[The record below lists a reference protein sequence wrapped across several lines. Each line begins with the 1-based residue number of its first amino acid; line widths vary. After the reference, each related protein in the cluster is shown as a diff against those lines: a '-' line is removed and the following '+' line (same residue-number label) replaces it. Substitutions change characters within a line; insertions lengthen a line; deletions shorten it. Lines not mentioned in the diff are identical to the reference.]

1 MHNQYV
7 IALDQGT
14 TSSRAM
20 LIDAQ
25 GRAVSSVQRPFPQ
38 IYPHPG
44 WVEHNPQDILS
55 SQLEALTACLVSN
68 SLTPADIDS
77 IGITNQRETT
87 VLWDNETG
95 APGLQRHRLA
105 VPPHGGPSCDEL
117 RRRHGPRGRTSAR
130 PRASCPT
137 PTSPATKIKW
147 ILDHVPEGTGA
158 GPARESSLFGTV
170 DSWLDLEADRAGKVA
185 RHRRTRTPP
194 APCST
199 TSTRLDW
206 DRQAARGASDIPAP
220 CMRRR

>member
-55 SQLEALTACLVSN
+55 SQLGALTELLVSN

-87 VLWDNETG
+87 VVWNRETG
-95 APGLQRHRLA
+95 EPVFNAIVWQ
-105 VPPHGGPSCDEL
+105 
-117 RRRHGPRGRTSAR
+117 
-130 PRASCPT
+130 
-137 PTSPATKIKW
+137 
-147 ILDHVPEGTGA
+147 
-158 GPARESSLFGTV
+158 
-170 DSWLDLEADRAGKVA
+170 
-185 RHRRTRTPP
+185 
-194 APCST
+194 
-199 TSTRLDW
+199 
-206 DRQAARGASDIPAP
+206 
-220 CMRRR
+220 